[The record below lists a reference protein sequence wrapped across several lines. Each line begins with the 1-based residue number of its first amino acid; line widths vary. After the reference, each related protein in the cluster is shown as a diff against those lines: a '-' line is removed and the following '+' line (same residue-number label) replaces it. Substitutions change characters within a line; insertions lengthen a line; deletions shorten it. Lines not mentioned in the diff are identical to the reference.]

1 MAVIDMQ
8 KEMGVLADGWWG
20 EKSHTVFL
28 EKELELDFNWAYLR
42 RKFGGF
48 SQAQVDGF
56 NFIMDACNRAK
67 LRPQHA
73 AYILATTWHET
84 AFKMQPIAEIGKGAK
99 KRYGQWFTNSKGVVY
114 GIRNGDKSQPTYL
127 RSEYPHLYY
136 GRGYPQLTWLDN
148 YIKAG
153 EELGVDFANNPELT
167 LQPHHSADIIVM
179 GSMQGWFT
187 EKSIPDRI
195 KLGTYKEFVAARG
208 VINGSDKAAV
218 IANYAQTFLT
228 GMDLKQY

>member
-8 KEMGVLADGWWG
+8 KELRVLADGWWG
-20 EKSHTVFL
+20 DDTHKAFL
-28 EKELELDFNWAYLR
+28 AAKRELDFNWVYLR
-42 RKFGGF
+42 RKLGSF
-48 SQAQVDGF
+48 SQSQVDGF
-56 NFIMDACNRAK
+56 NLIMDACNRAR

-84 AFKMQPIAEIGKGAK
+84 AFKMQPIAEFGKGSK

-114 GIRNGDKSQPTYL
+114 GIRNGDKHHPVYL

-148 YIKAG
+148 YIKAS
-153 EELGVDFANNPELT
+153 EELGVDFANNPDLALE
-167 LQPHHSADIIVM
+167 PHHSADIIVI

-187 EKSIPDRI
+187 RKSIPDRI
-195 KLGTYKEFVAARG
+195 TFGTYKEFVAARG

-228 GMDLKQY
+228 AMDLKSY